1 MYRIFTANK
10 KTEKILQEYIS
21 QRQDIKNKLDLLKI
35 NPRKAN
41 GAHPLHGR
49 LKGKWACWFGSNI
62 RAIYSIHDLE
72 EIIIIEAIG
81 THNAY

>member
-10 KTEKILQEYIS
+10 KTEKILLEYIS
-21 QRQDIKNKLDLLKI
+21 QRQDIKNKLDLLKV
-35 NPRKAN
+35 NPRKYN

-62 RAIYSIHDLE
+62 RMIY
-72 EIIIIEAIG
+72 EIDDYKRIIWIEYIG
-81 THNAY
+81 THKIY